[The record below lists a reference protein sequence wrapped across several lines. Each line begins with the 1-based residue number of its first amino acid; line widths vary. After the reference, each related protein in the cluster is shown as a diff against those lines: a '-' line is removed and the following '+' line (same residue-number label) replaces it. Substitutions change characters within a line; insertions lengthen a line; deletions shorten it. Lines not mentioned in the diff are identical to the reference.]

1 MTDRI
6 SKVQRWLDLIAYLVG
21 RRLPVTV
28 GEIMERVPA
37 YAFTWKP
44 GDEKARASVRRTFER
59 DKDELRDLGI
69 PIETVEFTINY
80 GMERAQGYQLS
91 RRDFYLPYLRLVEE
105 AAEPSPAITGV
116 AEFEIAFDDAGLA
129 LNSLRRIADVPSFPL
144 RREARSAFRKLAFD
158 LEPERFDR
166 PPVLDV
172 GGPADDDEGTLRLL
186 SDALLAQKRVAFL
199 YHGLY
204 RDEET
209 ERDVAPYGLFFQ
221 RGNWYLIGHDNLRD
235 AIRVFRT
242 GRIRDPKINAAR
254 PQTPDYEI
262 PADFRLND
270 YLEREAWE
278 LGDPEEEGL
287 SAEVR
292 FEFPRSLWA
301 ERNGHGDLLREE
313 PDGSAVRSFRIRQV
327 NPFLRWILSL
337 EGEAT
342 VLSPPELSEGLSEL
356 AAQVVELYQGDAEE
370 EGPRA

>member
-28 GEIMERVPA
+28 SEIMERVPA

-59 DKDELRDLGI
+59 DKDELREFGI
-69 PIETVEFTINY
+69 PIETVDFTINY
-80 GMERAQGYQLS
+80 GMERAQGYQLR
-91 RRDFYLPYLRLVEE
+91 RRDFYLPYLRLLEE
-105 AAEPSPAITGV
+105 TAGPPPPAPMGV
-116 AEFEIAFDDAGLA
+116 AEFEIAREDAGYA
-129 LNSLRRIADVPSFPL
+129 LDALQRIADVPAFPL

-158 LEPERFDR
+158 LGPERFER
-166 PPVLDV
+166 QPVLEV
-172 GGPADDDEGTLRLL
+172 GGPGEDEEGTVRTL
-186 SDALLAQKRVAFL
+186 SDALMAQKRVRFR

-242 GRIRDPKINAAR
+242 GRIRDPKTNPAR
-254 PQTPDYEI
+254 PRTPDYEI
-262 PADFRLND
+262 PDDFRLD
-270 YLEREAWE
+270 DHLEREAWE

-287 SAEVR
+287 SAQVR

-301 ERNGHGDLLREE
+301 DRNGHGELVREE
-313 PDGSAVRSFRIRQV
+313 PGGASVRSFQVRQT
-327 NPFLRWILSL
+327 NPFLRWILGL

-342 VLSPPELSEGLSEL
+342 VLSPPELAQGLSDL
-356 AAQVVELYQGDAEE
+356 AAQVVDLYRDDEE
-370 EGPRA
+370 QPRA